1 MAEWIRRM
9 PKVELHVHLDGSLRW
24 DSVEEW
30 AKTVRPEAG
39 MPATDDLR
47 RSVIVNGRHSLEDYL
62 GAFQFT
68 IPLLQTTVALERA
81 AYELCADAA
90 AENVIYVEI
99 RFAPLLHTR
108 LELKPRD
115 VVSSVLAGMHRAR
128 DELGI
133 ESGLIL
139 TALKQESTEHSIET
153 VQLAAQFRRDGV
165 VGIDLAGPERM
176 FPLLKHRK
184 AVEFAH
190 DAGVHV
196 TLHAGE
202 GCCPEQIKEALDLGT
217 ERIGHGVYLFQVP
230 RTEQRVAEL
239 GIPLEVCP
247 TSNLQVSGILSK
259 YADHPLARYLDLG
272 IPVTISTDNRLMS
285 QIDLTHEYEAVVRA
299 FKMARETVHDLVTHS
314 VQAAFQP
321 EERKAALQEKVDA
334 FFAGGRGRSRRA
346 APTPPTSGRTT
357 P

>member
-24 DSVEEW
+24 
-30 AKTVRPEAG
+30 KTVADLARRARPEAG
-39 MPATDDLR
+39 LPPTRDLR
-47 RSVIVNGRHSLEDYL
+47 GAIVLAGRRPLEDYL
-62 GAFQFT
+62 AAFAFT
-68 IPLLQTTVALERA
+68 VPLLQTPSSLERA

-90 AENVIYVEI
+90 SENVIYLEI

-115 VVSSVLAGMHRAR
+115 VVTAVLSGMHRAH

-190 DAGVHV
+190 DAGLHV

-202 GCCPEQIKEALDLGT
+202 GCCPEQIKEALDLGA
-217 ERIGHGVYLFQVP
+217 ERIGHGVYLFQAP
-230 RTEQRVAEL
+230 RTERRVAEL
-239 GIPLEVCP
+239 GIPLEMCP
-247 TSNLQVSGILSK
+247 TSNLQISGFMTT
-259 YADHPLARYLDLG
+259 YADHPLGRYMELG
-272 IPVTISTDNRLMS
+272 IPVTLSTDNRLMS
-285 QIDLTHEYEAVVRA
+285 QVDLTHEYEVVAKA
-299 FKMARETVHDLVTHS
+299 FKLKRDAVRGLVTNS
-314 VQAAFQP
+314 VHAAFLP
-321 EERKAALQEKVDA
+321 EDGRAALQERVDR
-334 FFAGGRGRSRRA
+334 FFSRR
-346 APTPPTSGRTT
+346 S
-357 P
+357 